1 MPTESGAVS
10 ANPCRA
16 YSRRPGGS
24 ASRVTH
30 APARRVP
37 ADALEQLVQDGVAEA
52 SALVLGQDG
61 HVDDVEVPAAVAD
74 DPAHAD
80 DGARLVVHD
89 VARRPAATDSADGL
103 VLGDGERPAL
113 WRRFR

>member
-1 MPTESGAVS
+1 MRSS
-10 ANPCRA
+10 
-16 YSRRPGGS
+16 SS
-24 ASRVTH
+24 S
-30 APARRVP
+30 
-37 ADALEQLVQDGVAEA
+37 QDGVAEA

-89 VARRPAATDSADGL
+89 VARRPAATDGADGL
-103 VLGDGERPAL
+103 VLGDGGEAGHLAKIPVVGDERRSVDKSVAG
-113 WRRFR
+113 WGVHGQ